1 MDHTRHIDIM
11 LNTILWNS
19 HLGPNR
25 GYQRWDLS
33 LC

>member
-19 HLGPNR
+19 SFGF
-25 GYQRWDLS
+25 Q
-33 LC
+33 